1 MLYKTNE
8 MLCLRSNQW
17 PVHIDTDTELHTT
30 VCLLSMHQR
39 KEAGID
45 VSIFKAHSVKGA
57 STTAPLTKG
66 VSVADILHTADWS
79 SDTTFRH
86 FYYRPLGNTYSHK
99 LLKHDQKN
107 VGKSML

>member
-45 VSIFKAHSVKGA
+45 VSIFKAHSVRGA

-66 VSVADILHTADWS
+66 VSVADILHTAEVLHKETGYS
-79 SDTTFRH
+79 
-86 FYYRPLGNTYSHK
+86 RPIIPVVHQAQQASYFAENCPL
-99 LLKHDQKN
+99 D
-107 VGKSML
+107 